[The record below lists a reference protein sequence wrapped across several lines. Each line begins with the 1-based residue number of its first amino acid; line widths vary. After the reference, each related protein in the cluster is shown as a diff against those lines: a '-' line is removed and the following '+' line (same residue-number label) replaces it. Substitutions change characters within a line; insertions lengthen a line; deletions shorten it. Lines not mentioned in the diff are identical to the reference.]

1 MINLVV
7 RKDEFSLHGSCLL
20 AVVSEVLDHLVFV
33 VFEAVGVLWVSAHLD
48 VSVVV
53 VQGLFFDVLVI
64 SSHY

>member
-33 VFEAVGVLWVSAHLD
+33 VFEAVGVLWVSTHLD

>member
-20 AVVSEVLDHLVFV
+20 TVVSEVLDHLVFV
-33 VFEAVGVLWVSAHLD
+33 VFEAVGVLRVSAHLD
-48 VSVVV
+48 VGVVV
-53 VQGLFFDVLVI
+53 IEGLLLDVLVI